1 MMSDYDETYFKT
13 GNYVDYLDRKPEFDE
28 LASELHGL
36 LSSLDHMDGP
46 ILDFGCAVGML
57 LDSFR
62 DLGVDGE
69 GVEISEWARQKARDK
84 GHTVHEELPDSHYYP
99 VTFALDVLEH
109 MDEDQLEEFLYNL
122 NTKVLVF
129 RVPTVEDGED
139 DYYLEAARNDPTH
152 KIRWSYEEWNY
163 AIEDHCYFVVPLM
176 LPNIYCADGAY
187 CGLAFKL

>member
-1 MMSDYDETYFKT
+1 MTEYGESYYKT
-13 GNYVDYLDRKPEFDE
+13 GNYEDYLDRTEEFKE
-28 LASELHGL
+28 LATELHQL
-36 LSSLDHMDGP
+36 LGNLDHMDGP

-57 LDSFR
+57 LDAFR

-84 GHTVHEELPDSHYYP
+84 GHTVHEKLPDDYYP

-109 MDEDQLEEFLYNL
+109 MEEDQLEEFLYNL

-129 RVPTVEDGED
+129 RVPTILDDD
-139 DYYLEAARNDPTH
+139 DYHIEEARNDPTH
-152 KIRWSYEEWNY
+152 KIRWTDEEWNY
-163 AIEDHCYFVVPLM
+163 AIEDHCYFVIPLM